1 MKKKK
6 TQAKPPTN
14 FQIALAAIQKEFPGC
29 APPALSFAHRTKHT
43 GVMLCP
49 RAAALEREALGRS
62 WTPRKDAHKLP
73 CRLQVRV
80 SQECYTRVKQLIEE
94 SGRYASVNGWLC
106 ELVTRALR
114 QEEQAQAKRKAAE
127 AAATALNGTENYTNV
142 SIDGK

>member
-1 MKKKK
+1 MKKKN
-6 TQAKPPTN
+6 QDKPPTD
-14 FQIALAAIQKEFPGC
+14 FQKSLAAIQQEFPGC
-29 APPALSFAHRTKHT
+29 SAPALSFAHRTRHT

-49 RAAALEREALGRS
+49 RAAALERDALGRPEP
-62 WTPRKDAHKLP
+62 PRRDGHKLP

-80 SQECYTRVKQLIEE
+80 SRECYTRVKQLIEE

-106 ELVTRALR
+106 ELVARALR
-114 QEEQAQAKRKAAE
+114 QEERLQEKRKAAE